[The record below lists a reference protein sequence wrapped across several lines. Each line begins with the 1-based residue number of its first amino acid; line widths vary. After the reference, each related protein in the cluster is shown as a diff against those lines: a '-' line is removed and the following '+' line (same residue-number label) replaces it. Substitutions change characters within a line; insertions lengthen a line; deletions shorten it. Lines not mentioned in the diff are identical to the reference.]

1 MAGDDKTEL
10 YPGTVAFRQW
20 RFSLREIILAVSL
33 LLGVFLFFLFAGL
46 YGQSSSDLQAANSK
60 LSSVKP
66 QCAGLW
72 CLETSAHVEL
82 FLNRSV
88 DPCDNFYQFACGG
101 YKVVRKLDPGRDSY
115 VNVLQE
121 LYQNNQAVL
130 RNILV
135 SGVSRLYIS
144 Q

>member
-1 MAGDDKTEL
+1 MPEDDREILTSRL
-10 YPGTVAFRQW
+10 HGRW
-20 RFSLREIILAVSL
+20 RISLREIVLAAL
-33 LLGVFLFFLFAGL
+33 LLLALFLFFLFAGL
-46 YGQSSSDLQAANSK
+46 YGQSSIDLKAAKSK
-60 LSSVKP
+60 SSSVKP
-66 QCAGLW
+66 QCSGLW
-72 CLETSAHVEL
+72 CLETSAHAEI

-101 YKVVRKLDPGRDSY
+101 YKVARELDPGRDLYLS
-115 VNVLQE
+115 VLQE